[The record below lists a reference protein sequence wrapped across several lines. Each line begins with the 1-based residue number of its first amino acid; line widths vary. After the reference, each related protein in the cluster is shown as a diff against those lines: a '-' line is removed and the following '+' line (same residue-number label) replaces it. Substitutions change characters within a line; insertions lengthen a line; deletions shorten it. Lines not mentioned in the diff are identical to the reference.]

1 MLQKSISIMAI
12 MGYSQGAGA
21 LATARSLERKDVAG
35 NVKGAGARAARSRQG
50 SRVPWAL
57 GRSQALDTHLPIW
70 RRVLRFSLE
79 RQPTTT
85 PYAPHSRSHNE
96 KVKDL
101 NSRLSIP
108 SSTMLPPW
116 HQEKQGEPLLTL
128 GATLVC
134 DLGGS

>member
-57 GRSQALDTHLPIW
+57 RRSQALDTHLKISHDFHW
-70 RRVLRFSLE
+70 RDNQQQL
-79 RQPTTT
+79 PT
-85 PYAPHSRSHNE
+85 
-96 KVKDL
+96 
-101 NSRLSIP
+101 RLTQGH
-108 SSTMLPPW
+108 TMR
-116 HQEKQGEPLLTL
+116 K
-128 GATLVC
+128 
-134 DLGGS
+134 